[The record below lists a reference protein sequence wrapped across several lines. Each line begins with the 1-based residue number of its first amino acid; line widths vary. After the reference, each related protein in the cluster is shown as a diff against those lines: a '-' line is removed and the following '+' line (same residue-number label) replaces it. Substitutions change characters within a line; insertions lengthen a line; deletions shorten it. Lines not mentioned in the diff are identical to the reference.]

1 MEDKIYLF
9 EIEGKKYATGALNQM
24 DAEYKFDYEISN
36 EHETLDYTVIEVELE
51 AIRNKKNINWF

>member
-9 EIEGKKYATGALNQM
+9 EIDGKKYATGSGNQM

-36 EHETLDYTVIEVELE
+36 EHETLDYTVKEVELE
-51 AIRNKKNINWF
+51 IIKNEDGIIWF